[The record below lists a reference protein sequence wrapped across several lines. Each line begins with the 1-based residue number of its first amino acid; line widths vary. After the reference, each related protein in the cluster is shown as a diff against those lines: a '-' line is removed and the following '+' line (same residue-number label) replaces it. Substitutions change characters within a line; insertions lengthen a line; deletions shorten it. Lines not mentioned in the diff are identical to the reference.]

1 MSSSSTEEDP
11 RVVEL
16 TAINRRLKTLTAFLK
31 TKHTPDSIDR
41 SIHQAEQG
49 LGDHTAA
56 FIPLDSAIVEGTRHM
71 GALMQLS
78 EILELKGEVG
88 RVDNAFDEC
97 QTLFERTVA
106 LLKEI
111 YRF

>member
-1 MSSSSTEEDP
+1 MASSEEEDP

-41 SIHQAEQG
+41 SIHRAEQD

-56 FIPLDSAIVEGTRHM
+56 FIPMDTTIVQGTRHM
-71 GALMQLS
+71 SALLQLS

-88 RVDNAFDEC
+88 CVDNAFDEC
-97 QTLFERTVA
+97 KTLLERKVA

>member
-1 MSSSSTEEDP
+1 MASSGEQDP

-16 TAINRRLKTLTAFLK
+16 TAINRRLNTLTAFLK
-31 TKHTPDSIDR
+31 TKHTPDSIER

-56 FIPLDSAIVEGTRHM
+56 FIPMDSAIVQGTRHM
-71 GALMQLS
+71 SALLQLS

-97 QTLFERTVA
+97 TA
-106 LLKEI
+106 LLERKVVLLKQI
-111 YRF
+111 YK

>member
-1 MSSSSTEEDP
+1 MASSEEEDP

-31 TKHTPDSIDR
+31 TKHTSDSIDR
-41 SIHQAEQG
+41 SINQAEQG

-56 FIPLDSAIVEGTRHM
+56 FIPLDSAIIQGTRH
-71 GALMQLS
+71 LSSLLQLS

-88 RVDNAFDEC
+88 RTDNAFDEC
-97 QTLFERTVA
+97 TA
-106 LLKEI
+106 LLERKVTLLKDI

>member
-1 MSSSSTEEDP
+1 MM
-11 RVVEL
+11 
-16 TAINRRLKTLTAFLK
+16 
-31 TKHTPDSIDR
+31 
-41 SIHQAEQG
+41 
-49 LGDHTAA
+49 
-56 FIPLDSAIVEGTRHM
+56 DSAIVEGTRHM

-97 QTLFERTVA
+97 QRLFERKVA